1 MSKLF
6 NAKKVVLGIAT
17 TATVIVTSFGSY
29 TQVYAYAPGCSK
41 EEIEVPKQE
50 EIVTPPAAEP
60 EAPKQEEIVTPP
72 AAEPE
77 APKQEETVTPP
88 PAAEPESP
96 KQEET
101 VTPPTATPEAPKREE
116 MVTPPAATPEA
127 PRQEETVTPPSAAP
141 EAPKQEETVTPPSAE
156 PEAPKQEETVIPSPT
171 VTPEAPKQE
180 ETVTPSPTVT
190 PEAPKQE
197 ETVTPPSA
205 APEIPKQ
212 EVIEDTVFSVKT
224 PLGEGTAT
232 VEGHYGTD
240 AEIQKMYELIN
251 AYRIANGKEPLTY
264 NIKMNTVNRGAD
276 ERAVTT
282 ANYWEHWSYAYSEN
296 IAYTPVFYSD
306 YDDMEMVEKVFE
318 AWIASEGHRNNILNA
333 GSTKHETA
341 ISVFYKKVEGG
352 YERYWVQCFR

>member
-41 EEIEVPKQE
+41 EEIE
-50 EIVTPPAAEP
+50 
-60 EAPKQEEIVTPP
+60 
-72 AAEPE
+72 

-88 PAAEPESP
+88 PVAEPESP

-101 VTPPTATPEAPKREE
+101 VTPPTATPEAPKQEE

-127 PRQEETVTPPSAAP
+127 S
-141 EAPKQEETVTPPSAE
+141 KQEETVTPPSA
-156 PEAPKQEETVIPSPT
+156 V
-171 VTPEAPKQE
+171 
-180 ETVTPSPTVT
+180 
-190 PEAPKQE
+190 
-197 ETVTPPSA
+197 
-205 APEIPKQ
+205 PEIPKQ